1 MWKPEFL
8 NMILSASV
16 SVVTLFTFFQNRM
29 TTNERRTT
37 ILEEKEKQFEKEIVD
52 IKKRLDNHDRQNEAL
67 IRLTTEITNLSDKV
81 EKIDNKLEEL
91 S

>member
-8 NMILSASV
+8 SMILSASV
-16 SVVTLFTFFQNRM
+16 SVVTLFTFFQSRM

>member
-8 NMILSASV
+8 SMILSASV
-16 SVVTLFTFFQNRM
+16 SVVTLFTFFQSRM

-81 EKIDNKLEEL
+81 ERIDSKLEEL

>member
-8 NMILSASV
+8 SMVLSASV
-16 SVVTLFTFFQNRM
+16 SVVTLFTFFQSRM
-29 TTNERRTT
+29 TNSERRTT
-37 ILEEKEKQFEKEIVD
+37 ILEEKEKQFDKELIE

-67 IRLTTEITNLSDKV
+67 IRLTTEIANLSDKV

>member
-1 MWKPEFL
+1 MV
-8 NMILSASV
+8 LSAAV
-16 SVVTLFTFFQNRM
+16 SLLTLFTFFQSRM
-29 TTNERRTT
+29 TSSERRTT
-37 ILEEKEKQFEKEIVD
+37 ILEEKNKQFDKEIVE

-67 IRLTTEITNLSDKV
+67 VRLTAEITNLSEKV

>member
-1 MWKPEFL
+1 
-8 NMILSASV
+8 
-16 SVVTLFTFFQNRM
+16 M

>member
-8 NMILSASV
+8 SMILSASV
-16 SVVTLFTFFQNRM
+16 SVVTLFTFFQSRM

-37 ILEEKEKQFEKEIVD
+37 ILEEKGKQFEKEIVD

-81 EKIDNKLEEL
+81 ERIDSKLEEL

>member
-1 MWKPEFL
+1 MWRPEIIS
-8 NMILSASV
+8 MILSAAV
-16 SVVTLFTFFQNRM
+16 SVITLFTFFQNRM

>member
-1 MWKPEFL
+1 MLKPGFL
-8 NMILSASV
+8 SMILSAAV
-16 SVVTLFTFFQNRM
+16 SLLTLFTFFQSRM
-29 TTNERRTT
+29 TSSERRTT
-37 ILEEKEKQFEKEIVD
+37 ILEEKNKQFDKEIVE

-67 IRLTTEITNLSDKV
+67 VRLTAEITNLSDKV

>member
-1 MWKPEFL
+1 
-8 NMILSASV
+8 MILSASV
-16 SVVTLFTFFQNRM
+16 SVVTLFTFFQSRM

-81 EKIDNKLEEL
+81 ERIDSKLEEL